1 MTILLSHTSA
11 LEALRRLGCIRQ
23 EPIGADA
30 VALDCA
36 PDASRAAALWESAL
50 PGTPQAPLHVQVPQ
64 GSPRTRGGALV
75 THPMGEPPTGE
86 VLSLCKGLACPT
98 PSQLLVQL
106 EPRLTR
112 LELLTLME
120 ELMGTYAVRPDAPRG
135 MVARPSPLLAPE
147 ELETRLGLAGSATNH
162 RKLRWALDRA
172 VPGSAS
178 PRESK
183 LVLRLS
189 LQASLGG
196 YGLAVAGL
204 NQGLAVAGIASGEG
218 RMRRPDVLLA
228 RPGHAGGDRLVAL
241 EYDGEVHLDEER
253 HAEDLRRTNELAA
266 AGIAEYR
273 VDKVLYK
280 NLGYMDSLVEQIR
293 AELGVPREHLS
304 RRQREQRRKLRLELF
319 DELEEI
325 DGVTWD
331 GRARERDRRKAGVG
345 ATPPQDPVEG
355 DAVPLEAY
363 GV

>member
-11 LEALRRLGCIRQ
+11 LEALRRLGRIRQ

-30 VALDCA
+30 VALDCT
-36 PDASRAAALWESAL
+36 PDASRTAALWESAL
-50 PGTPQAPLHVQVPQ
+50 PGTPQAPLHMQVPQ
-64 GSPRTRGGALV
+64 GSPRRRGGALV

-204 NQGLAVAGIASGEG
+204 NQG
-218 RMRRPDVLLA
+218 
-228 RPGHAGGDRLVAL
+228 AGGR
-241 EYDGEVHLDEER
+241 R
-253 HAEDLRRTNELAA
+253 HRQRRRARA
-266 AGIAEYR
+266 QARRASRQAGTR
-273 VDKVLYK
+273 
-280 NLGYMDSLVEQIR
+280 G
-293 AELGVPREHLS
+293 
-304 RRQREQRRKLRLELF
+304 RRQTGGARIRR
-319 DELEEI
+319 
-325 DGVTWD
+325 
-331 GRARERDRRKAGVG
+331 
-345 ATPPQDPVEG
+345 
-355 DAVPLEAY
+355 
-363 GV
+363 

>member
-1 MTILLSHTSA
+1 MTILLSHISA

-23 EPIGADA
+23 EPIDANA

-86 VLSLCKGLACPT
+86 VLSLCKELACPT

-120 ELMGTYAVRPDAPRG
+120 ELMGTYAVRLDAPRG
-135 MVARPSPLLAPE
+135 MVARPSPLLTPE

-178 PRESK
+178 PREPK

-204 NQGLAVAGIASGEG
+204 NQELAV
-218 RMRRPDVLLA
+218 
-228 RPGHAGGDRLVAL
+228 
-241 EYDGEVHLDEER
+241 
-253 HAEDLRRTNELAA
+253 

-273 VDKVLYK
+273 VDKALYK

-293 AELGVPREHLS
+293 TELGMPREHLS